1 MKTYLCAAGVLQR
14 PGFPCPQC
22 GAGEGEEEGCLGA
35 KCKDCGLP
43 KEKERMALER
53 CLLCQRAKE
62 AKDKEAGNG

>member
-14 PGFPCPQC
+14 LSFPCPQC
-22 GAGEGEEEGCLGA
+22 GAEEDSDEGCLGA

-43 KEKERMALER
+43 KEKERMALDR

-62 AKDKEAGNG
+62 EKEKGAGQ